1 MRVLWSRALS
11 IWVGREVKKKTETNR
26 VGMVRGWENIT
37 ERAFLV
43 ARAPRARIRIHTTH
57 SHSHGAEGKT
67 HLYLFLNKNILH
79 KRVWEGVRG
88 GGQQKEVWPVSIR
101 RREGKLFGY
110 NGQTGKGKQLLP
122 SEWNDYNC
130 YRSDCSRLCYTILII

>member
-1 MRVLWSRALS
+1 MNIAGEGKNNKIDARVVIACTVDLGWERS
-11 IWVGREVKKKTETNR
+11 KKKKNTETNR

-37 ERAFLV
+37 ERAFLF
-43 ARAPRARIRIHTTH
+43 ACAPRARIRIHTTH

-79 KRVWEGVRG
+79 RRVWEGVRG

-110 NGQTGKGKQLLP
+110 NGQNRKRKTTTPERMK
-122 SEWNDYNC
+122 
-130 YRSDCSRLCYTILII
+130 